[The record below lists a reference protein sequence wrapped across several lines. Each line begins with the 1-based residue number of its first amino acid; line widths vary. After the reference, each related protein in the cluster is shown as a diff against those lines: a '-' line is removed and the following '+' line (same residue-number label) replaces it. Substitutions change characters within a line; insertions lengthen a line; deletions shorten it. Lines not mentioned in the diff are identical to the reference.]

1 MKVLVIGSV
10 YPRFQEDAEVP
21 WLRTS
26 ISHLKKAG
34 VEIQVLAPS
43 YKGLKSHNIDGTHV
57 NRFRYAPANWEI
69 LTHEEGAPSKM
80 ASKPWLQLLA
90 IPYIINGFIQ
100 CLRICR
106 KWRPD
111 VIHAH
116 WPFPHAYIAL
126 GAAKL
131 FRIPLVLNFHGA
143 ELLLIRKKKWVKPL
157 LKFAIG
163 QAQAVFANSS
173 FTASKIKALRD
184 VNVEWSPYGTTLEER
199 RGARD
204 ERRQLN
210 KASVAPNVVGHDQAD
225 QLGLERS
232 DNPKTKEGESLPL
245 ASAANAASATPSSG
259 DNRIKRESRPTKL
272 GMIEPNCWDS
282 VPTPQLPVPHPVNG
296 KFKILFVG
304 RHIERKGIRYLIEAA
319 KYLPTDKFE
328 IRIVGGGDLTEQL
341 KQQAAL
347 LDERRET
354 KDERDVILNERE
366 DNLKRRESQPCLHGY
381 DRASKVGATPH
392 PVNFSGVEGS
402 PASIIFTGKLSP
414 EALANEYKTANVFV
428 LPAIV
433 DSKGDTEGLGVVLI
447 EAMELGLPI
456 VASNVGGIPDVVI
469 DGESG
474 ILVPEKDPVALANAF
489 KRLEANPA
497 LIENLL
503 AGARKR
509 IDECFTWDGIIER
522 QIEVYKRVVDSRK

>member
-26 ISHLKKAG
+26 IAHLKKAG
-34 VEIQVLAPS
+34 VEIQVLAPA
-43 YKGLKSHNIDGTHV
+43 YKGLKSHDIDGTHV
-57 NRFRYAPANWEI
+57 NRFRYAPASWEI

-90 IPYIINGFIQ
+90 IPYIINGFFQ
-100 CLRICR
+100 CIRICR

-131 FRIPLVLNFHGA
+131 FKIPLVLNFHGA

-163 QAQAVFANSS
+163 QAQAIFANSS
-173 FTASKIKALRD
+173 FTAGKIKALRNVD
-184 VNVEWSPYGTTLEER
+184 VEWSPYGTTLET
-199 RGARD
+199 
-204 ERRQLN
+204 
-210 KASVAPNVVGHDQAD
+210 KA
-225 QLGLERS
+225 
-232 DNPKTKEGESLPL
+232 
-245 ASAANAASATPSSG
+245 
-259 DNRIKRESRPTKL
+259 
-272 GMIEPNCWDS
+272 
-282 VPTPQLPVPHPVNG
+282 QLPVPHAVNG

-304 RHIERKGIRYLIEAA
+304 RHIERKGICYLIKAA
-319 KYLPTDKFE
+319 KYLPRDKFE
-328 IRIVGGGDLTEQL
+328 IRIVGVGDLTEQL

-354 KDERDVILNERE
+354 KDERTQ
-366 DNLKRRESQPCLHGY
+366 S
-381 DRASKVGATPH
+381 
-392 PVNFSGVEGS
+392 
-402 PASIIFTGKLSP
+402 ASIIFTGKLSP
-414 EALANEYKTANVFV
+414 EDLANEYKTANVFT

-433 DSKGDTEGLGVVLI
+433 DHKGDTEGLGVVLI

-456 VASNVGGIPDVVI
+456 VASNVGGIPDVVV

-474 ILVPEKDPVALANAF
+474 ILVPEKDPAALADAF
-489 KRLEANPA
+489 KRLEADPT
-497 LIENLL
+497 LIQKLL
-503 AGARKR
+503 AGARNR
-509 IDECFTWDGIIER
+509 IDKCFTWDGIIER
-522 QIEVYKRVVDSRK
+522 QVEVYKRLQQ

>member
-1 MKVLVIGSV
+1 MVQKVLVIGSV

-26 ISHLKKAG
+26 IAHLKKAG
-34 VEIQVLAPS
+34 LDIQVLAPA
-43 YKGLKSHNIDGTHV
+43 YKGLRSHEIDGVKV
-57 NRFRYAPANWEI
+57 NRFRYAPAAWEM

-90 IPYIINGFIQ
+90 IPYIINGFFQ
-100 CLRICR
+100 CIRICR

-131 FRIPLVLNFHGA
+131 FKIPLVLNFHGA

-173 FTASKIKALRD
+173 FTAGKIKELRNVD
-184 VNVEWSPYGTTLEER
+184 VEWSPYGTTLEVSP
-199 RGARD
+199 
-204 ERRQLN
+204 
-210 KASVAPNVVGHDQAD
+210 AS
-225 QLGLERS
+225 
-232 DNPKTKEGESLPL
+232 
-245 ASAANAASATPSSG
+245 
-259 DNRIKRESRPTKL
+259 
-272 GMIEPNCWDS
+272 
-282 VPTPQLPVPHPVNG
+282 HPVNG

-304 RHIERKGIRYLIEAA
+304 RHIERKGICYLIEAA
-319 KYLPTDKFE
+319 KYLPRESFE
-328 IRIVGGGDLTEQL
+328 IRIVGVGDLTEQL
-341 KQQAAL
+341 KEQAA
-347 LDERRET
+347 
-354 KDERDVILNERE
+354 
-366 DNLKRRESQPCLHGY
+366 H
-381 DRASKVGATPH
+381 ASAD
-392 PVNFSGVEGS
+392 SAE
-402 PASIIFTGKLSP
+402 IIFTGKLSP
-414 EALANEYKTANVFV
+414 EALANEYKTANVFT

-469 DGESG
+469 DGVSG
-474 ILVPEKDPVALANAF
+474 ILVPEKDPQALADAY
-489 KRLEANPA
+489 KRLAAEPE
-497 LIENLL
+497 LVKQLL
-503 AGARKR
+503 AGSQKR
-509 IDECFTWDGIIER
+509 IADCFTWDGIIER
-522 QIEVYKRVVDSRK
+522 QIAVYNKVAK

>member
-26 ISHLKKAG
+26 IAHLKKAG
-34 VEIQVLAPS
+34 VEIQVLAPA
-43 YKGLKSHNIDGTHV
+43 YKGLKSHDIDGTHV
-57 NRFRYAPANWEI
+57 NRFRYAPASWEI

-90 IPYIINGFIQ
+90 IPYIINGFFQ
-100 CLRICR
+100 CIRICR

-131 FRIPLVLNFHGA
+131 FKIPLVLNFHGA

-163 QAQAVFANSS
+163 QAQAIFANSS
-173 FTASKIKALRD
+173 FTAGKIKALRNVD
-184 VNVEWSPYGTTLEER
+184 VEWSPYGTTLETSML
-199 RGARD
+199 
-204 ERRQLN
+204 Q
-210 KASVAPNVVGHDQAD
+210 
-225 QLGLERS
+225 
-232 DNPKTKEGESLPL
+232 GEC
-245 ASAANAASATPSSG
+245 
-259 DNRIKRESRPTKL
+259 R
-272 GMIEPNCWDS
+272 
-282 VPTPQLPVPHPVNG
+282 NG

-304 RHIERKGIRYLIEAA
+304 RHIERKGICYLIEAA
-319 KYLPTDKFE
+319 KYLPRDKFE
-328 IRIVGGGDLTEQL
+328 IRIVGVGDLTEQL

-347 LDERRET
+347 LDERQKT
-354 KDERDVILNERE
+354 KDER
-366 DNLKRRESQPCLHGY
+366 
-381 DRASKVGATPH
+381 GA
-392 PVNFSGVEGS
+392 E
-402 PASIIFTGKLSP
+402 IIFTGKLSP
-414 EALANEYKTANVFV
+414 EDLANEYRTANVFT

-433 DSKGDTEGLGVVLI
+433 DHKGDTEGLGVVLI

-456 VASNVGGIPDVVI
+456 VASNVGGIPDVVVN
-469 DGESG
+469 GESG

-489 KRLEANPA
+489 KRLEADPT
-497 LIENLL
+497 LIQKLL

-509 IDECFTWDGIIER
+509 IDKCFTWDGIIER
-522 QIEVYKRVVDSRK
+522 QVEVYKKVVDSRK

>member
-26 ISHLKKAG
+26 IAHLKKAG
-34 VEIQVLAPS
+34 IEIQVLAPA
-43 YKGLKSHNIDGTHV
+43 YKGLKSHDIDGTHV
-57 NRFRYAPANWEI
+57 NRFRYAPASWEI

-106 KWRPD
+106 KWKPD

-131 FRIPLVLNFHGA
+131 FKIPLALNFHGA
-143 ELLLIRKKKWVKPL
+143 ELLLIRKKKWVKPF

-173 FTASKIKALRD
+173 FTASKIKAIRD
-184 VNVEWSPYGTTLEER
+184 VHVEWSPYGTTLEKK
-199 RGARD
+199 
-204 ERRQLN
+204 N
-210 KASVAPNVVGHDQAD
+210 
-225 QLGLERS
+225 
-232 DNPKTKEGESLPL
+232 ESNN
-245 ASAANAASATPSSG
+245 S
-259 DNRIKRESRPTKL
+259 
-272 GMIEPNCWDS
+272 
-282 VPTPQLPVPHPVNG
+282 
-296 KFKILFVG
+296 
-304 RHIERKGIRYLIEAA
+304 
-319 KYLPTDKFE
+319 
-328 IRIVGGGDLTEQL
+328 
-341 KQQAAL
+341 
-347 LDERRET
+347 
-354 KDERDVILNERE
+354 VILNERE

-392 PVNFSGVEGS
+392 PVTVSPHAVNGKFKILFVGRHIERKGICYLIEAAKYLPQDEFEIRIVGVGDLTEQLKKQAEAVGSESSVQSNLACHSGAESNSSVILSEVEGS

-414 EALANEYKTANVFV
+414 EDLANEYKTANVFV

-474 ILVPEKDPVALANAF
+474 ILVPEKDPVALADAF
-489 KRLEANPA
+489 KRLASDPLLVEK
-497 LIENLL
+497 LL

-522 QIEVYKRVVDSRK
+522 QVKVYNKVISHF

>member
-10 YPRFQEDAEVP
+10 YPRFQEDSEVP
-21 WLRTS
+21 WLRSS
-26 ISHLKKAG
+26 IEHLKKAG

-43 YKGLKSHNIDGTHV
+43 YKGLKSHDIDGTHV
-57 NRFRYAPANWEI
+57 NRFRYAPAAWEI

-131 FRIPLVLNFHGA
+131 FKIPLVLNFHGA

-163 QAQAVFANSS
+163 RAQAVFANSS
-173 FTASKIKALRD
+173 FTAGKIKAIRN
-184 VNVEWSPYGTTLEER
+184 VNVEWSPYGTTLE
-199 RGARD
+199 
-204 ERRQLN
+204 
-210 KASVAPNVVGHDQAD
+210 
-225 QLGLERS
+225 
-232 DNPKTKEGESLPL
+232 
-245 ASAANAASATPSSG
+245 
-259 DNRIKRESRPTKL
+259 
-272 GMIEPNCWDS
+272 
-282 VPTPQLPVPHPVNG
+282 
-296 KFKILFVG
+296 
-304 RHIERKGIRYLIEAA
+304 
-319 KYLPTDKFE
+319 
-328 IRIVGGGDLTEQL
+328 
-341 KQQAAL
+341 
-347 LDERRET
+347 T
-354 KDERDVILNERE
+354 KDNSGVILNERE

-392 PVNFSGVEGS
+392 PVTITPHAVNGKFKILFVGRHIERKGIRYLIEAAKYLPRDKFEIRIVGGGDLTEQLKQQAALLDERRETKDERTQS
-402 PASIIFTGKLSP
+402 ASIIFTGKLSP
-414 EALANEYKTANVFV
+414 EDLANEYRTANVFT

-469 DGESG
+469 NGESG
-474 ILVPEKDPVALANAF
+474 ILVPEKDPEALADAF
-489 KRLEANPA
+489 KRLEENPS
-497 LIENLL
+497 LIEKLL
-503 AGARKR
+503 VGARKR
-509 IDECFTWDGIIER
+509 INECFTWNGIIER
-522 QIEVYKRVVDSRK
+522 QIDVYNKVINQY

>member
-26 ISHLKKAG
+26 IAHLKKAG
-34 VEIQVLAPS
+34 VEIQVLAPA
-43 YKGLKSHNIDGTHV
+43 YKGLKSHDIDGTHV
-57 NRFRYAPANWEI
+57 NRFRYAPASWEI

-90 IPYIINGFIQ
+90 IPYIINGFFQ
-100 CLRICR
+100 CIRICR

-131 FRIPLVLNFHGA
+131 FKIPLVLNFHGA

-163 QAQAVFANSS
+163 QAQAIFANSS
-173 FTASKIKALRD
+173 FTAGKIKALRN
-184 VNVEWSPYGTTLEER
+184 VNVEWSPYGTTLEDNK
-199 RGARD
+199 D
-204 ERRQLN
+204 ECGVIL
-210 KASVAPNVVGHDQAD
+210 S
-225 QLGLERS
+225 E
-232 DNPKTKEGESLPL
+232 TKDPV
-245 ASAANAASATPSSG
+245 T
-259 DNRIKRESRPTKL
+259 I
-272 GMIEPNCWDS
+272 
-282 VPTPQLPVPHPVNG
+282 VPHPVNS

-304 RHIERKGIRYLIEAA
+304 RHIERKGICYLIEAA
-319 KYLPTDKFE
+319 KYLPRDKFE
-328 IRIVGGGDLTEQL
+328 IRIVGVGDLTEQL

-354 KDERDVILNERE
+354 KDERTQ
-366 DNLKRRESQPCLHGY
+366 S
-381 DRASKVGATPH
+381 ASSSV
-392 PVNFSGVEGS
+392 
-402 PASIIFTGKLSP
+402 TGKLSP
-414 EALANEYKTANVFV
+414 ENLANECKTANVFT

-433 DSKGDTEGLGVVLI
+433 DHKGDTEGLGVVLI

-456 VASNVGGIPDVVI
+456 VASSVGGIPDVVV

-474 ILVPEKDPVALANAF
+474 ILVPEKDPVALADAF
-489 KRLEANPA
+489 KRLEADPT
-497 LIENLL
+497 LIQKLL

-509 IDECFTWDGIIER
+509 IEECFTWDGIIER
-522 QIEVYKRVVDSRK
+522 QIEVYKRLQQ

>member
-26 ISHLKKAG
+26 VAHLKKAG
-34 VEIQVLAPS
+34 IEIQVLAPA
-43 YKGLKSHNIDGTHV
+43 YKGLKSHDIDGTHV

-90 IPYIINGFIQ
+90 IPYIINGFFQ
-100 CLRICR
+100 CIRICR

-163 QAQAVFANSS
+163 QAQAIFANSS
-173 FTASKIKALRD
+173 FTAGKIKALRNVD
-184 VNVEWSPYGTTLEER
+184 VEWSPYGTTLETNKDESNASCHPER
-199 RGARD
+199 
-204 ERRQLN
+204 
-210 KASVAPNVVGHDQAD
+210 NVVKSKD
-225 QLGLERS
+225 
-232 DNPKTKEGESLPL
+232 PVT
-245 ASAANAASATPSSG
+245 
-259 DNRIKRESRPTKL
+259 I
-272 GMIEPNCWDS
+272 
-282 VPTPQLPVPHPVNG
+282 VPHPVNG

-304 RHIERKGIRYLIEAA
+304 RHIERKGICYLIEAA
-319 KYLPTDKFE
+319 KHLPRDKFE
-328 IRIVGGGDLTEQL
+328 IRIVGVGDLTEQL
-341 KQQAAL
+341 KAQAEAMQSA
-347 LDERRET
+347 
-354 KDERDVILNERE
+354 ILS
-366 DNLKRRESQPCLHGY
+366 ES
-381 DRASKVGATPH
+381 
-392 PVNFSGVEGS
+392 EGS
-402 PASIIFTGKLSP
+402 SQGNQPADIIFTGKLSP
-414 EALANEYKTANVFV
+414 EDLANEYKTANVFV

-433 DSKGDTEGLGVVLI
+433 DHKGDTEGLGVVLI

-456 VASNVGGIPDVVI
+456 VASNVGGIPDVVV
-469 DGESG
+469 DGKSG
-474 ILVPEKDPVALANAF
+474 ILVPEKDPVALADAF
-489 KRLEANPA
+489 KRLEADA
-497 LIENLL
+497 TLIQKLL

-509 IDECFTWDGIIER
+509 IEECFTWDGIIER
-522 QIEVYKRVVDSRK
+522 QMEVYKRLQQ

>member
-26 ISHLKKAG
+26 IAHLKKAG
-34 VEIQVLAPS
+34 VEIQVLAPA
-43 YKGLKSHNIDGTHV
+43 YKGLKSHDIDGTPV
-57 NRFRYAPANWEI
+57 NRFRYAPAAWEI

-106 KWRPD
+106 KWKPD

-131 FRIPLVLNFHGA
+131 FKIPLVLNFHGA

-163 QAQAVFANSS
+163 QAQAIFANSS
-173 FTASKIKALRD
+173 FTASKIKALRN
-184 VNVEWSPYGTTLEER
+184 VNVEWSPYGTTLET
-199 RGARD
+199 RD
-204 ERRQLN
+204 ERDVIL
-210 KASVAPNVVGHDQAD
+210 SG
-225 QLGLERS
+225 
-232 DNPKTKEGESLPL
+232 TKDPVTI
-245 ASAANAASATPSSG
+245 TP
-259 DNRIKRESRPTKL
+259 
-272 GMIEPNCWDS
+272 
-282 VPTPQLPVPHPVNG
+282 HAVNG

-304 RHIERKGIRYLIEAA
+304 RHIERKGIRYLIESA
-319 KYLPTDKFE
+319 KYLPQNEFE
-328 IRIVGGGDLTEQL
+328 IRIVGVGDLTEQL
-341 KQQAAL
+341 KQQACSAQAPTL
-347 LDERRET
+347 CHPERNEVKS
-354 KDERDVILNERE
+354 KD
-366 DNLKRRESQPCLHGY
+366 
-381 DRASKVGATPH
+381 
-392 PVNFSGVEGS
+392 PVNFSEIEGS

-414 EALANEYKTANVFV
+414 EDLANEYKTANVFV

-474 ILVPEKDPVALANAF
+474 ILVPEKDPVALADAF
-489 KRLEANPA
+489 KRLASDPS
-497 LIENLL
+497 LTGKLL

-522 QIEVYKRVVDSRK
+522 QVEVYNKVISHF

>member
-26 ISHLKKAG
+26 IAQLKKAG
-34 VEIQVLAPS
+34 VEIQVLAPA
-43 YKGLKSHNIDGTHV
+43 YKGLKSHDIDGTHV
-57 NRFRYAPANWEI
+57 NRFRYAPASWEI

-90 IPYIINGFIQ
+90 IPYIINGFFQ
-100 CLRICR
+100 CIRICR

-131 FRIPLVLNFHGA
+131 FKIPLVLNFHGA

-163 QAQAVFANSS
+163 QAQAIFANSS
-173 FTASKIKALRD
+173 FTAGKIKALRN
-184 VNVEWSPYGTTLEER
+184 VNVEWSPYGTTLEDNK
-199 RGARD
+199 D
-204 ERRQLN
+204 ESGVIL
-210 KASVAPNVVGHDQAD
+210 S
-225 QLGLERS
+225 E
-232 DNPKTKEGESLPL
+232 TKDPV
-245 ASAANAASATPSSG
+245 T
-259 DNRIKRESRPTKL
+259 I
-272 GMIEPNCWDS
+272 
-282 VPTPQLPVPHPVNG
+282 VPHPVNG

-304 RHIERKGIRYLIEAA
+304 RHIERKGICYLIEAA
-319 KYLPTDKFE
+319 KYLPKDKFE
-328 IRIVGGGDLTEQL
+328 IRIVGVGDLTEQL
-341 KQQAAL
+341 KQQAAAVN
-347 LDERRET
+347 D
-354 KDERDVILNERE
+354 
-366 DNLKRRESQPCLHGY
+366 
-381 DRASKVGATPH
+381 GA
-392 PVNFSGVEGS
+392 E
-402 PASIIFTGKLSP
+402 IIFTGKLSP
-414 EALANEYKTANVFV
+414 EDLANEYKTANVFT

-433 DSKGDTEGLGVVLI
+433 DHKGDTEGLGVVLI

-456 VASNVGGIPDVVI
+456 VASNVGGIPDVVV

-474 ILVPEKDPVALANAF
+474 ILVPEKDPVALADAF
-489 KRLEANPA
+489 KCLEADPT
-497 LIENLL
+497 LIQKLL

-509 IDECFTWDGIIER
+509 IEECFTWDGIIER
-522 QIEVYKRVVDSRK
+522 QIEVYKRLLQ

>member
-43 YKGLKSHNIDGTHV
+43 YKGLKSHDIDGTHV

-163 QAQAVFANSS
+163 RAQAVFANSS

-184 VNVEWSPYGTTLEER
+184 VNVEWSPYGTTLET
-199 RGARD
+199 RD
-204 ERRQLN
+204 ERQEAR
-210 KASVAPNVVGHDQAD
+210 D
-225 QLGLERS
+225 
-232 DNPKTKEGESLPL
+232 GESLPL

-328 IRIVGGGDLTEQL
+328 IRIVGVGDLTEQL
-341 KQQAAL
+341 KAQAANL
-347 LDERRET
+347 E
-354 KDERDVILNERE
+354 ERD
-366 DNLKRRESQPCLHGY
+366 DNCTRRESQPCLHGY
-381 DRASKVGATPH
+381 DRAEQLVHERSECTKTKDERGVILNEVKD
-392 PVNFSGVEGS
+392 PVNFSGVEES

-447 EAMELGLPI
+447 EAMELRLPI

-469 DGESG
+469 DGQSG
-474 ILVPEKDPVALANAF
+474 ILVPEKDPVALADAF
-489 KRLEANPA
+489 KRLEADPT

>member
-26 ISHLKKAG
+26 IAHLKKAG
-34 VEIQVLAPS
+34 VEIQVLAPA
-43 YKGLKSHNIDGTHV
+43 YKGLKSHDIDGTPV
-57 NRFRYAPANWEI
+57 NRFRYAPAAWEI

-106 KWRPD
+106 KWKPD

-131 FRIPLVLNFHGA
+131 FKIPLVLNFHGA

-163 QAQAVFANSS
+163 QAQAIFANSS
-173 FTASKIKALRD
+173 FTASKIKALRN
-184 VNVEWSPYGTTLEER
+184 VNVEWSPYGTTLET
-199 RGARD
+199 RD
-204 ERRQLN
+204 ERDVIL
-210 KASVAPNVVGHDQAD
+210 SG
-225 QLGLERS
+225 
-232 DNPKTKEGESLPL
+232 TK
-245 ASAANAASATPSSG
+245 
-259 DNRIKRESRPTKL
+259 D
-272 GMIEPNCWDS
+272 
-282 VPTPQLPVPHPVNG
+282 PVTITPHPVNG

-304 RHIERKGIRYLIEAA
+304 RHIERKGIRYLIESA
-319 KYLPTDKFE
+319 KYLPQNEFE
-328 IRIVGGGDLTEQL
+328 IRIVGVGDLTEQL
-341 KQQAAL
+341 KQQACSAQAPTL
-347 LDERRET
+347 CHPERNEVKS
-354 KDERDVILNERE
+354 KD
-366 DNLKRRESQPCLHGY
+366 
-381 DRASKVGATPH
+381 
-392 PVNFSGVEGS
+392 PVNFSEIEGS

-414 EALANEYKTANVFV
+414 EDLANEYKTANVFV

-474 ILVPEKDPVALANAF
+474 ILVPEKDPVALADAF
-489 KRLEANPA
+489 KRLASDPS
-497 LIENLL
+497 LTGKLL

-522 QIEVYKRVVDSRK
+522 QVEVYNKVISHF